1 MKKLLGIVVLG
12 LLLSG
17 NAYAFIKGAGWE
29 TLNIVSTPKNAE
41 CQLTNN
47 KGSWFVF
54 TPQKIKI
61 KRSKKKLKII
71 CNKSGYNTSTTY
83 YSLRD
88 LKKAKLEEFAYDSGL
103 IVGSAIAGD
112 PIGAAISGVG
122 VALTKVQHKFG
133 TYATH
138 IIGDIRS
145 IAIDLQKVN

>member
-1 MKKLLGIVVLG
+1 MKKLLGIIVLS

-88 LKKAKLEEFAYDSGL
+88 LKKANLDELTRNIYIGDPVTATLSGL
-103 IVGSAIAGD
+103 D
-112 PIGAAISGVG
+112 
-122 VALTKVQHKFG
+122 VAFKKVQHKFG